1 MIEVEKPQINERTAR
16 DQITEMTSDYERR
29 YNNLMYSIVNYG
41 ESIHLRHLREMKKL
55 IQDQSKLSEYEDKI
69 KFQESLS
76 EEIKNAMDEVEISS
90 EMIKRYRRL
99 KNINAEA
106 EREIKL
112 TSVEVE
118 FFRDFFTK
126 VALIYSKLREKY
138 SHEELWS

>member
-90 EMIKRYRRL
+90 EMIK
-99 KNINAEA
+99 
-106 EREIKL
+106 
-112 TSVEVE
+112 
-118 FFRDFFTK
+118 
-126 VALIYSKLREKY
+126 KY
-138 SHEELWS
+138 NG